1 MPKDKPELQ
10 GMNFVLVGDFNPKIF
25 HPFWFSH
32 QSLISEHEG
41 NEAKVEV
48 VHSDV
53 SIFNLEWMRLQVTR
67 ERFDIST
74 SQEPYFEVLRD
85 LVVGAF
91 GTLEH
96 TPVKMLGINHQMHF
110 AMESEDEWHALGHKL
125 APKESW
131 NKVLKSPGM
140 QKIAIKGIRPDG
152 LEGNIT
158 ATVEPSSKIKNGV
171 FFNIND
177 HYDLNNTEGKSGVG
191 EAINIIKER
200 WTESIQRSR
209 SIPLAILED

>member
-131 NKVLKSPGM
+131 NKVLKSQIGR
-140 QKIAIKGIRPDG
+140 AH
-152 LEGNIT
+152 
-158 ATVEPSSKIKNGV
+158 V
-171 FFNIND
+171 
-177 HYDLNNTEGKSGVG
+177 
-191 EAINIIKER
+191 
-200 WTESIQRSR
+200 
-209 SIPLAILED
+209 